1 MNIRYNIL
9 PDPQY
14 ARELGKSIKKL
25 GDATDTERESLR
37 VKIFTV
43 QGAIDKALKQRWKE
57 GEDFQVGWDFDYSYF
72 ACGGI
77 YSERI
82 FCKEYV
88 TTVVEALEAV
98 PEREKWVYHT
108 VSEILVNP
116 KGKTIGECQEDRG
129 EFFIHDR
136 AVFILADRMKKE
148 HRLKL
153 GSSES

>member
-1 MNIRYNIL
+1 MNIRYTIL

-14 ARELGKSIKKL
+14 GRELGKRFINL
-25 GDATDTERESLR
+25 GHATDTEKEALR

-43 QGAIDKALKQRWKE
+43 QGAIDEALKRRWTE
-57 GEDFQVGWDFDYSYF
+57 GKDFQVGWDLDYSYY
-72 ACGGI
+72 ASGGI

-88 TTVVEALEAV
+88 ATVIEALETV

-108 VSEILVNP
+108 VCEILVNP
-116 KGKTIGECQEDRG
+116 KGKTIGECQERRG

-136 AVFILADRMKKE
+136 AVFILSDKMKKE
-148 HRLKL
+148 HRLRL